1 MMNPDKSISQHLERD
16 QPAGC
21 DGDVEAPSKPE
32 ANSNM
37 LPIRRSDAINGL
49 SPEHREYLLRVHGT
63 LDLDPI
69 PAMDDADPY
78 NWPMWKVSTIGCVA
92 RATFES

>member
-16 QPAGC
+16 QAAGY
-21 DGDVEAPSKPE
+21 DE
-32 ANSNM
+32 N
-37 LPIRRSDAINGL
+37 LAINGL
-49 SPEHREYLLRVHGT
+49 SPEHREYLLRLHGT

-78 NWPMWKVSTIGCVA
+78 NWPMWKVSTCTIGCVA
-92 RATFES
+92 HATFKS